1 MEFSWSEILLEL
13 LAVAVLFFG
22 VHWSLRQVL

>member
-22 VHWSLRQVL
+22 VHWS